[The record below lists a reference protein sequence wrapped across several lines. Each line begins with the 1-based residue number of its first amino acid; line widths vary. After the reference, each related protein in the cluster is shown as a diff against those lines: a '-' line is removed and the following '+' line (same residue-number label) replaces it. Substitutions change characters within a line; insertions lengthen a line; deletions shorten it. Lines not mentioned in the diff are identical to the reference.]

1 MPFII
6 DYRCPETAIN
16 RLKEFDD
23 VILFNAGK
31 IVYPAISGHPD
42 IFLCRIKD
50 LIIAAS
56 NTPTEIINALKAKD
70 VKIKF
75 GENKIGFRYPQT
87 AYYNVYID
95 NYIAIVSKHSDSLIL
110 KNIHSEKTLTVKQ
123 GYIACNM
130 FRIGESYISS
140 DRSIEKALKEAGK
153 TCIFINPTEIKLPG
167 AGNGFIGGTLCEFY
181 GKILFTG
188 NKNSH
193 CGEIIEEMSNNEG
206 KETYFLLKNEIR
218 DIGGIFH
225 F

>member
-16 RLKEFDD
+16 ELKELDD
-23 VILFNAGK
+23 VILFNAK
-31 IVYPAISGHPD
+31 KTVYPAISGHPD
-42 IFLCRIKD
+42 IFLTRIGN
-50 LIIAAS
+50 IIVAAA
-56 NTPTEIINALKAKD
+56 NTPNEIINALKDKGL
-70 VKIKF
+70 KIEI
-75 GENKIGFRYPQT
+75 GQNKIGFRYPQT
-87 AYYNVYID
+87 AYYNVYSD
-95 NYIAIVSKHSDSLIL
+95 QDIAIVSKHSDEIIL
-110 KNIHSEKTLTVKQ
+110 KNINSKKTLIVKQ

-130 FRIGESYISS
+130 FRIGETYISS
-140 DRSIEKALKEAGK
+140 DRSIEKALIEAGK
-153 TCIFINPTEIKLPG
+153 TCIFIDPSEIKLPG

-193 CGEIIEEMSNNEG
+193 CGKIIEEISNNEG